1 MRAWL
6 KKSNHKSFEEALLLL
21 SRKLVPF
28 SILKCTSQL
37 VIEISINHMNG
48 TKIFG
53 NDQFLKKHLDAM
65 INKKSI
71 RKVP

>member
-53 NDQFLKKHLDAM
+53 NDQFLKKT
-65 INKKSI
+65 
-71 RKVP
+71 P